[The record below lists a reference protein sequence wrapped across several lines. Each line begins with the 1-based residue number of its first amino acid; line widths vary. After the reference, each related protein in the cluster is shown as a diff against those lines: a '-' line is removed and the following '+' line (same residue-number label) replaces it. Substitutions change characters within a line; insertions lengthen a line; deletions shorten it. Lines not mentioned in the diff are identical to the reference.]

1 MWWLLLFI
9 IGILALAFIIDY
21 RRKKRNDQLTNS
33 LDPSLRQGEVG
44 SHWNSGDGPNG
55 F

>member
-9 IGILALAFIIDY
+9 IGILTLAFIIDY
-21 RRKKRNDQLTNS
+21 RRKKRNDKHIS
-33 LDPSLRQGEVG
+33 SVDPSVRKGEVG

-55 F
+55 L